1 MGRVKLAIRRIEN
14 KTSRQVT
21 FSKRRNGLV
30 KKAYELCVTS
40 PSSCSPSPHASP
52 TSPAAAAGWRTSS
65 SDTWTSRSTTGEGDS
80 ARDSHLA
87 AAAAH
92 PLRLLEPPDPAAFA
106 STTDD
111 DIDACHCQKFLM
123 DVLDRVVQRKNF
135 LLSLSNHMP
144 PFQPAASLLGCKYRY
159 VYTQLFLSF
168 FGWWSGVEMLH
179 RAWQGPNGAPAMYV
193 PPGRRRGGHGRVRRR
208 RPHGPRCGP
217 PPPATG
223 AHQTPAATTCCRS
236 VLHPTTRSSTSGTYV
251 LHVPDRRAGGVHV
264 PTPSLEL
271 RSLSPSS
278 QGPAGRVRRHLPAGP
293 PARRAV
299 RGRIRRQRRRRGGGV
314 AAGVLLHR
322 AALHAHPR
330 HALPSHNAAGEPWR
344 NCHCDD
350 ATTAGKA
357 DDDAFFSLLVP
368 AAALPGAG
376 RAVPDDAGQRR
387 RRGDC
392 ASGAGGGRVGVG
404 ELLLRAQRRHRHAS
418 DGLRQ
423 RRTASQPRLT

>member
-65 SDTWTSRSTTGEGDS
+65 SDTWTSRSTTGEGTRHPQPRGDS

-144 PFQPAASLLGCKYRY
+144 PFQPAASLLGCKYRGQM
-159 VYTQLFLSF
+159 VRRRCTSHPDDDAEGMAAFA
-168 FGWWSGVEMLH
+168 GD
-179 RAWQGPNGAPAMYV
+179 APTAHAV
-193 PPGRRRGGHGRVRRR
+193 GRRRQRRGPIRPR
-208 RPHGPRCGP
+208 RPPHVVVRC
-217 PPPATG
+217 
-223 AHQTPAATTCCRS
+223 CI
-236 VLHPTTRSSTSGTYV
+236 
-251 LHVPDRRAGGVHV
+251 RRPVHL
-264 PTPSLEL
+264 P
-271 RSLSPSS
+271 

>member
-65 SDTWTSRSTTGEGDS
+65 SDTWTSRSTTGEGTRHPQPRGDS

-144 PFQPAASLLGCKYRY
+144 PFQPAASLLGCKYRG
-159 VYTQLFLSF
+159 Q
-168 FGWWSGVEMLH
+168 M
-179 RAWQGPNGAPAMYV
+179 
-193 PPGRRRGGHGRVRRR
+193 VRRR
-208 RPHGPRCGP
+208 CTSHPDDDAEGMAAFAGDAP
-217 PPPATG
+217 T
-223 AHQTPAATTCCRS
+223 AHA
-236 VLHPTTRSSTSGTYV
+236 V
-251 LHVPDRRAGGVHV
+251 
-264 PTPSLEL
+264 
-271 RSLSPSS
+271 
-278 QGPAGRVRRHLPAGP
+278 GR
-293 PARRAV
+293 
-299 RGRIRRQRRRRGGGV
+299 RRQRRGPIRPRRPPHVVVRCCIRRPVHLPQVRTYYTCPIDVPAACTYLRRHWNFVPSLRRLRDQQDVYDATSQLVHLPGEPCVAGLGGNADAEAEAWRQAYSCTELLSTPIPATPFPLTMPLRCLAPDEQFLTMPDSGGGV
-314 AAGVLLHR
+314 VTAHQEQVEAASASASCSYV
-322 AALHAHPR
+322 
-330 HALPSHNAAGEPWR
+330 PS
-344 NCHCDD
+344 DD
-350 ATTAGKA
+350 TGT
-357 DDDAFFSLLVP
+357 P
-368 AAALPGAG
+368 AMAYDS
-376 RAVPDDAGQRR
+376 AVPPANL
-387 RRGDC
+387 
-392 ASGAGGGRVGVG
+392 A
-404 ELLLRAQRRHRHAS
+404 
-418 DGLRQ
+418 
-423 RRTASQPRLT
+423 